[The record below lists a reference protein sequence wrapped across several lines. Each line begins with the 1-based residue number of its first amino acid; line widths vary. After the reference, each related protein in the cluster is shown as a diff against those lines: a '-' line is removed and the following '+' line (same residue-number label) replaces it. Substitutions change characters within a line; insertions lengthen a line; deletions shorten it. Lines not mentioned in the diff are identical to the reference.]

1 LSPYDVENIGEFT
14 RENVE
19 GWLHKNAGDFQ
30 SIEDFFATV
39 GDKEIPWAKEEN
51 EFAYSD
57 AVYGNEV
64 EASCPSSKAQ
74 WGVCERYETQPS
86 RGHRQF
92 GQWVWERPC

>member
-1 LSPYDVENIGEFT
+1 MRYMVESNFVRVWGYIWMPNTLAAYEYTLTSYDVENIGEFT

-30 SIEDFFATV
+30 SIEDFYATV

-64 EASCPSSKAQ
+64 GAS
-74 WGVCERYETQPS
+74 
-86 RGHRQF
+86 
-92 GQWVWERPC
+92 